1 MIKERASVLA
11 LAAGALGLFYILIFP
26 KPPAHSEEVVRPL
39 SNEVRPEGYLA
50 VWRWLGEQ
58 HIPTVSLRYRYD
70 RLPGVLSKPTGN
82 LLLVT
87 LPQWVPARTAELEK
101 LEGWVERGNT
111 LLIMAAINDTPL
123 WSLDS
128 DPLLDEKI
136 EQLTGLHLEK
146 PPARKAGAK
155 SAVKADVKSI
165 LLDRLNIEPQGEHP
179 LLAGVGDITAIGTLP
194 IRNGRLKASDGT
206 LPLELAT
213 RIDSGDPTLWLIRRG
228 AGQIVFSTVASPFSN
243 GTIEFTDNARFLA
256 NIIGWCRG
264 PGAAVVF
271 DDAHQGATDYYDGR
285 AFFADPRLHH
295 TLWWL
300 LFLWLALVLGALPLR
315 AAQRSWQPVNEGAYV
330 EASARYF
337 ANVVPPNEAAQ
348 RLIESFLRRLGAGTH
363 PDREPP
369 LWELFDADPRVTDT
383 QRSALHVL
391 YERACAGKRVDLVRL
406 QNLLAQLREH
416 LE

>member
-1 MIKERASVLA
+1 VIKERVSVLV

-26 KPPAHSEEVVRPL
+26 KPPAPSDEVVRPL
-39 SNEVRPEGYLA
+39 SSEVRPEGYLA
-50 VWRWLGEQ
+50 VWRWLAEQ
-58 HIPTVSLRYRYD
+58 HIPAVSLKYRYD
-70 RLPGVLSKPTGN
+70 RLPALLAKPTGN

-87 LPQWVPARTAELEK
+87 MPQWVPARTAELEK
-101 LEGWVERGNT
+101 LQGWVERGNT
-111 LLIMAAINDTPL
+111 LLIMAAIHDTPP

-128 DPLLDEKI
+128 DPLLNEKL
-136 EQLTGLHLEK
+136 EQLTGLE
-146 PPARKAGAK
+146 PETVPAQ
-155 SAVKADVKSI
+155 KADVKSI
-165 LLDRLNIEPQGEHP
+165 FADRLDIRPRGEHP
-179 LLAGVGDITAIGTLP
+179 LFAGVRNITAVATLP
-194 IRNGRLKASDGT
+194 VRNARLNDSDDD
-206 LPLELAT
+206 LPMELAT
-213 RIDSGDPTLWLIRRG
+213 RTDSGDPTLWLIRRG
-228 AGQIVFSTVASPFSN
+228 AGQIVLSTVASPFSN
-243 GTIEFTDNARFLA
+243 RAVALTDNARFLA
-256 NIIGWCRG
+256 NIIAWCRA
-264 PGAAVVF
+264 PGATVVF

-315 AAQRSWQPVNEGAYV
+315 ATQRSWQPVNEGAYV

-337 ANVVPPNEAAQ
+337 ANVVPPYEAAQ

-363 PDREPP
+363 SDREPP

-383 QRSALHVL
+383 QRSALHLL
-391 YERACAGKRVDLVRL
+391 YERACAGKRIDLVRL

>member
-1 MIKERASVLA
+1 VIKERVSVLA
-11 LAAGALGLFYILIFP
+11 LAAGALGLFYILFFP
-26 KPPAHSEEVVRPL
+26 KPPAPADEVVRPV
-39 SNEVRPEGYLA
+39 SSEVRPEGYLA
-50 VWRWLGEQ
+50 AWRWLEDQ
-58 HIPTVSLRYRYD
+58 HIPAVSLRYRYD
-70 RLPGVLSKPTGN
+70 RLPGLLSKPTGN

-87 LPQWVPARTAELEK
+87 MPQWVPARTAELEK

-111 LLIMAAINDTPL
+111 LLIMAAIHDTPP

-128 DPLLDEKI
+128 DPLLSEKL
-136 EQLTGLHLEK
+136 EQLTGLELETI
-146 PPARKAGAK
+146 PARKAG
-155 SAVKADVKSI
+155 VKSI
-165 LLDRLNIEPQGEHP
+165 FADRLDIRPRGEHP
-179 LLAGVGDITAIGTLP
+179 LLAGVRNITAVATLP
-194 IRNGRLKASDGT
+194 VRNARLNDSDDD
-206 LPLELAT
+206 LPMQLAT
-213 RIDSGDPTLWLIRRG
+213 RTDSGDPTLWLIRRG

-243 GTIEFTDNARFLA
+243 RAVALTDNARFLA
-256 NIIGWCRG
+256 NIIAWCRA
-264 PGAAVVF
+264 PGATVVF

-300 LFLWLALVLGALPLR
+300 VFLWLALVLGALPLR

-383 QRSALHVL
+383 QRSALHLL

>member
-1 MIKERASVLA
+1 VIKERASVLA
-11 LAAGALGLFYILIFP
+11 LAAAALGLFYILIFP
-26 KPPAHSEEVVRPL
+26 KPPAASEEVVRPL
-39 SNEVRPEGYLA
+39 SSEVRPEGYLA
-50 VWRWLGEQ
+50 AWRWLAEQ
-58 HIPTVSLRYRYD
+58 HIPTLSLRYRYD
-70 RLPGVLSKPTGN
+70 RLPALLPKPTGN

-87 LPQWVPARTAELEK
+87 MPQWVPARTAELEK
-101 LEGWVERGNT
+101 LQGWVERGNT
-111 LLIMAAINDTPL
+111 LLIMAAIHDTPP

-128 DPLLDEKI
+128 DPLLNEKL
-136 EQLTGLHLEK
+136 EQLTGLE
-146 PPARKAGAK
+146 PETIPAR
-155 SAVKADVKSI
+155 KADVKSI
-165 LLDRLNIEPQGEHP
+165 LMDRVDIRPRGEHP
-179 LLAGVGDITAIGTLP
+179 LLTGVRNITAVATLP
-194 IRNGRLKASDGT
+194 VRNARLKDSDDD

-213 RIDSGDPTLWLIRRG
+213 RSDSGDPTLWLIRRG
-228 AGQIVFSTVASPFSN
+228 AGQIVLSTVASPFSN
-243 GTIEFTDNARFLA
+243 GAVALTDNARFLA
-256 NIIGWCRG
+256 NIIAWCRG
-264 PGAAVVF
+264 PGATVVF
-271 DDAHQGATDYYDGR
+271 DDAHQGATAYYDGR

-300 LFLWLALVLGALPLR
+300 VFLWLALVLGALPLR
-315 AAQRSWQPVNEGAYV
+315 ATQRSWQPVNEGAYV

-369 LWELFDADPRVTDT
+369 LWELFDADPRVSDT